1 MPSPTASCLTISRGC
16 VLRLRRVTKKAPG
29 DEKGA
34 GRENFRPPAEI
45 LTALVEDAARTGFE
59 RNVAAGHPVIHLG
72 RGDIEPHRPA
82 LPRVAKDRQLQAAGA
97 GIGLGPRKT
106 VTLEPDRGRSEQPK
120 QGLALGPQR
129 AGGDRD
135 QRHRDVAEHRRRPVG
150 IGRSQCRATRR
161 TPVEMIPVEM
171 IPVEMMPVEMTKAP
185 ALRSQP
191 RHDLAQTGQASPL
204 RRQHTPQTSSTGP
217 RPLTAA
223 DPTVAGMRGDGAGD
237 DPSIQRFQ
245 QLVKRA
251 TKIGHGRPQNHVW
264 RRDFGPTY
272 RVCLPCKRLPG
283 ENPGQQCAQP
293 GSQRRRRPSLWPP
306 VQARGRLWT
315 PACTGATVKDAG
327 IVRVTSGQIFTI

>member
-1 MPSPTASCLTISRGC
+1 M
-16 VLRLRRVTKKAPG
+16 RLRRVTKKAPG

-34 GRENFRPPAEI
+34 GRGNFRPPAEI

-171 IPVEMMPVEMTKAP
+171 MPVEMTKAP

-245 QLVKRA
+245 QLVKCA
-251 TKIGHGRPQNHVW
+251 TKIGHGTPQNHVW
-264 RRDFGPTY
+264 RHDFGPTY

-283 ENPGQQCAQP
+283 ENPGQQCAQAGIP
-293 GSQRRRRPSLWPP
+293 AAAATELVAPCSGQGQALDPRLRGGDGEAGWEPP
-306 VQARGRLWT
+306 V
-315 PACTGATVKDAG
+315 
-327 IVRVTSGQIFTI
+327 

>member
-34 GRENFRPPAEI
+34 GREYPRPPAEI
-45 LTALVEDAARTGFE
+45 LHSPCRRRSSHRLRAE
-59 RNVAAGHPVIHLG
+59 RRGRPPRHPPWP
-72 RGDIEPHRPA
+72 RYIEPHRPA

-97 GIGLGPRKT
+97 GIGPGPRKT
-106 VTLEPDRGRSEQPK
+106 VTLELDRARSEQPK

-191 RHDLAQTGQASPL
+191 RHDLAQTGQGSPL
-204 RRQHTPQTSSTGP
+204 PYTTHSSDIVHRSTPAHRCRPPRSPACAATARAMIRRSS
-217 RPLTAA
+217 
-223 DPTVAGMRGDGAGD
+223 
-237 DPSIQRFQ
+237 
-245 QLVKRA
+245 
-251 TKIGHGRPQNHVW
+251 
-264 RRDFGPTY
+264 
-272 RVCLPCKRLPG
+272 
-283 ENPGQQCAQP
+283 
-293 GSQRRRRPSLWPP
+293 GSQ
-306 VQARGRLWT
+306 T
-315 PACTGATVKDAG
+315 AG
-327 IVRVTSGQIFTI
+327 E